1 MRSAAGAIYLPLEKS
16 QHPGPR
22 VCIDPMYQQL
32 QQFHYYLPPL
42 SLFTHSGQCKPL
54 EPSQFQSIT
63 NRTEQK
69 RPTFQR
75 ESSTCQKKRLL
86 SHLENPHRIK
96 RYGIFPYAIESDG
109 SPGNCLKWKFPSFLF
124 SERCARHVG
133 RVIQSESVSTG
144 TSFSGV
150 VPYSSIWRFHWKST
164 A

>member
-1 MRSAAGAIYLPLEKS
+1 MQA
-16 QHPGPR
+16 PG
-22 VCIDPMYQQL
+22 
-32 QQFHYYLPPL
+32 
-42 SLFTHSGQCKPL
+42 T
-54 EPSQFQSIT
+54 QSIPIDHQQ
-63 NRTEQK
+63 NRTK
-69 RPTFQR
+69 KANI
-75 ESSTCQKKRLL
+75 STRVVYLSKKRLL
-86 SHLENPHRIK
+86 RHLENPHRIK

-109 SPGNCLKWKFPSFLF
+109 SPGNCLKWKFPSFPF